1 MKKDFLVLFALLLTA
16 CNQTS
21 SNEFGQGGQNAA
33 QFVREQIPEIRDDI
47 ETIKTTKE
55 DSLMTDRIVSFGQIQ
70 FAKAGSDYWEDKISR
85 EQYQSIIDSSAN
97 VLQDIQYSWQFSNV
111 INDSL
116 KQLSKYNNNWAK
128 VYTVT
133 VKMKSGIEKEVRIL
147 MDNDGI
153 TPRMTEKQFED
164 EIQDYA
170 KKMSQAQ
177 KDIYIK

>member
-1 MKKDFLVLFALLLTA
+1 MKKEILMLFALLSTA

-33 QFVREQIPEIRDDI
+33 HFVREQISDI
-47 ETIKTTKE
+47 QNDVETIKTTKE

-70 FAKAGSDYWEDKISR
+70 VAKAGSNYWEDKISR

-153 TPRMTEKQFED
+153 TPRMTEKQFSEVLQEYTD
-164 EIQDYA
+164 
-170 KKMSQAQ
+170 KMVEAQ
-177 KDIYIK
+177 RDIYRK